1 MQLSSLRG
9 TLVVFLIAYLN
20 TDVAAISRDDL
31 ETHRLLRAATKR
43 SDLYRRG
50 VRITTRFETELAYVE
65 SMLESSRPSTISLTV
80 CQMRTSG
87 MTSLHLLHR
96 SKSARRNLC
105 STWKSMNTICKMYS
119 VTKIR

>member
-50 VRITTRFETELAYVE
+50 VRITKRFETELSYVE

-80 CQMRTSG
+80 R
-87 MTSLHLLHR
+87 
-96 SKSARRNLC
+96 
-105 STWKSMNTICKMYS
+105 
-119 VTKIR
+119 